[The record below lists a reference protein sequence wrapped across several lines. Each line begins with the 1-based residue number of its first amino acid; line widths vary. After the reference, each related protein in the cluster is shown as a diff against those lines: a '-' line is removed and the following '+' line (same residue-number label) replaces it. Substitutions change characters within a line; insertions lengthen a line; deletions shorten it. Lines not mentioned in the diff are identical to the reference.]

1 MHQFYMKKTSF
12 FFIEVITMVIYHV
25 LIPQNNPAYMCTQAC
40 HPGHCLQLTS
50 NVVDV
55 FLVFLHPSAVV
66 LQRNHFIT
74 RCRGVIPQQLRQ
86 LLTVLGVFMYTKLQK
101 CRTTD
106 QRTIH

>member
-1 MHQFYMKKTSF
+1 MQQFYMKRTSF
-12 FFIEVITMVIYHV
+12 FFIEVITMVIYH
-25 LIPQNNPAYMCTQAC
+25 LIPRNNPAYMCTQAC

-86 LLTVLGVFMYTKLQK
+86 LLTVLGVFMYTKLQECK
-101 CRTTD
+101 TTD
-106 QRTIH
+106 QRAIS